1 MTKIAY
7 TIAEAAEQVS
17 VSPSFI
23 QRAVRD
29 GELTAHY
36 LNGTTPRILHDDL
49 VAYAASAPTGKRRA
63 A

>member
-1 MTKIAY
+1 MKVAY
-7 TIAEAAEQVS
+7 SIAEAAEQVS

-36 LNGTTPRILHDDL
+36 LNGTTPRIDHDDL
-49 VAYAASAPTGKRRA
+49 VEWLRKAPTDRRT
-63 A
+63 